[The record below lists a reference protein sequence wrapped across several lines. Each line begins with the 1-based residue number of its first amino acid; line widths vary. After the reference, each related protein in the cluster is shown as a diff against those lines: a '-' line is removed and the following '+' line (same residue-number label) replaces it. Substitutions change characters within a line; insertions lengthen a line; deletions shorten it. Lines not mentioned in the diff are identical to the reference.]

1 MTELRK
7 QQLRTPETLKVL
19 GAKFPKAWTVWVDG
33 VEHLALVALETI
45 APGDERWHISVSTED
60 AVPHW
65 NAMAA
70 IAHDLRPGVVFC
82 IGAPPR
88 SWWINIAEH
97 CLHLWE
103 LRDPHLIAQ
112 WRFERRGDSPS

>member
-70 IAHDLRPGVVFC
+70 IAHDLHRRPPPVVVDQHR
-82 IGAPPR
+82 GALPASVGAARPAPDR
-88 SWWINIAEH
+88 AMA
-97 CLHLWE
+97 
-103 LRDPHLIAQ
+103 LRASG
-112 WRFERRGDSPS
+112 R